1 MNDTSVIILAA
12 GLGTRMKSARPK
24 VLFELCGEPMIIHV
38 LKQAYAV
45 SNDVS
50 VVLYYEKEKIESVIK
65 NIFPQTKIYAQDLAN
80 FPGTAGAL
88 KNVELSGKKIIVT
101 CGDMPLIKTNDL
113 IRLSAGNAD
122 IALSVFEAADPY
134 GYGRVII
141 NNGKVE
147 AIVEQKD
154 ATETQKMIK
163 SANAG
168 CYCFKSEV
176 LREILP
182 LIGNENSQK
191 EFYLTDAIKIA
202 NERGLKC
209 WAISVE
215 EQNFMGIND
224 KFQLSIAQ
232 NLMQDEIK
240 KNLMKSGV
248 LMRLPNSV
256 YIDSRAK
263 FEGECVIEENVSV
276 IGECLIKNSVIKSG
290 SVVESSVIE
299 DSDVGPL
306 AHLRPKCEI
315 KNTHIGNFVE
325 LKAARLDGVK
335 AGHLSYLGDCEIG
348 QGTNVGCG
356 TITCNYDGKAKH
368 KTIIGK
374 NVFIGSDTQLIA
386 PVKVGDDV
394 LIAAGSTVTSDV
406 PSGALAISRTKQV
419 NKEGFFY
426 KFFNDAKSDEN
437 AKK

>member
-101 CGDMPLIKTNDL
+101 CGDMPLVKATDLMRLAAND
-113 IRLSAGNAD
+113 AD

-182 LIGNENSQK
+182 LIGNKNSQK

-240 KNLMKSGV
+240 KNWMKSGV
-248 LMRLPNSV
+248 LMRLPNSI

-290 SVVESSVIE
+290 SVVENSVVE

-325 LKAARLDGVK
+325 LKAARLNGVK

-348 QGTNVGCG
+348 PGSNVGCG

-419 NKEGFFY
+419 NKDGFFY
-426 KFFNDAKSDEN
+426 KFFNDTKSD
-437 AKK
+437 